1 MPAYFNLG
9 TAYMVNDKFEFA
21 VSAFKHCLK
30 LNSRYEPALFNLA
43 KVYQKQEKWDTSTQQ
58 FKSFLEVTGPR
69 PSAYAQIGF
78 NFNRQAD
85 WENAQDFL
93 EKSLSLQPNNFNARI
108 SLAETLANL
117 GQMKKAR
124 ELLQTALKMDLSP
137 AQNEAINKMMV
148 NLTGPQNATP

>member
-1 MPAYFNLG
+1 
-9 TAYMVNDKFEFA
+9 MVTDKFELA

-58 FKSFLEVTGPR
+58 FKSFLEVTGPK

>member
-1 MPAYFNLG
+1 MMTG
-9 TAYMVNDKFEFA
+9 KFELA
-21 VSAFKHCLK
+21 VNAFKHCLK

-43 KVYQKQEKWDTSTQQ
+43 KVYQKQEKWDESTRQ

-85 WENAQDFL
+85 WNNAQEFL
-93 EKSLSLQPNNFNARI
+93 KKSVSLQPNNFNARI

-117 GQMKKAR
+117 GQIKKAR
-124 ELLQTALKMDLSP
+124 ELLQTALKMDPSP
-137 AQNEAINKMMV
+137 AQNEAINKMMI
-148 NLTGPQNATP
+148 NLTGPQNVIP